1 MISTA
6 DVLEVDSCGTPAGVS
21 ISHLILRKRRNEVP
35 EKSVARV
42 YVLDRALASKGPR
55 AGSSCTVP
63 TGSRE
68 IFACFTDSQPQFVA
82 QACSVQAGRS
92 LSAGPQ

>member
-21 ISHLILRKRRNEVP
+21 ISHLILRKRRNEVL

-55 AGSSCTVP
+55 AGACTPIRVRQKPSIPSSRKSFLI
-63 TGSRE
+63 GRRN
-68 IFACFTDSQPQFVA
+68 AYAA
-82 QACSVQAGRS
+82 QINQRPG
-92 LSAGPQ
+92 LLG